1 MLITFDLLFTYWL
14 YIWFVLFMIIIL
26 SNKLITSKYTKGIDE
41 IIEYINPFYPLFIAF
56 ILTIFIVCY
65 VLYVKRINIF
75 KTNIT
80 VFFKLL
86 LILIIIKLFPLYIT
100 YKFKKNY
107 IYNCLLLLILFVV
120 YYSYLDRLNY
130 NIPFIYETTI
140 TNIMYNNDT
149 PLIGLI
155 YKKLNII

>member
-14 YIWFVLFMIIIL
+14 YIWFILFMIIIL
-26 SNKLITSKYTKGIDE
+26 FNKYTNFKNIDK
-41 IIEYINPFYPLFIAF
+41 IIEYINPFYPLFITF

-75 KTNIT
+75 KTNIN
-80 VFFKLL
+80 VFIKLL
-86 LILIIIKLFPLYIT
+86 LILILIKLLPLYIT
-100 YKFKKNY
+100 YKFDKNY
-107 IYNCLLLLILFVV
+107 IYNCSILLILFVI

-140 TNIMYNNDT
+140 TNIMNNNDT

-155 YKKLNII
+155 YK